1 MPTVIDPA
9 RKALAA
15 LHRYA
20 GRRRPVDVG
29 LILMY
34 HVLAPI
40 AGDPRRELVPALST
54 EVFRHQLRHVARH
67 YAPVE
72 LRHLR
77 DRMAERRW
85 NEPIPT
91 AITFDD
97 DLRSHLDI
105 AAPLLAAHGLPATF
119 FVGGC
124 GPAGAWRY
132 WWQYLDA
139 CARHSAAAL
148 DELRSGLADEWR
160 WASEGDIHALASRIE
175 SLSPAERDAISAR
188 IAALSPVPPP
198 TILDTDGIRALASYG
213 FEIGFH
219 TRGHYSLLTLDAN
232 LLSEELQAGLEP
244 LAGLAHA
251 RPVSIAYPHCRAD
264 ARIAGAAAAAG
275 FQVGVVCSTGPASAS
290 QNPLLLDR
298 MNAWSPSVA
307 TFALNVARAT
317 ISAT

>member
-1 MPTVIDPA
+1 MPRATEPA
-9 RKALAA
+9 RTALAA
-15 LHRYA
+15 LLRHV
-20 GRRRPVDVG
+20 GRRRPVGVG

-34 HVLAPI
+34 HVLAPT
-40 AGDPRRELVPALST
+40 AGDPTRELVPALST
-54 EVFRHQLRHVARH
+54 EVFRRQLEHVARH

-72 LRHLR
+72 LRRLR
-77 DRMAERRW
+77 DRMAERRRH
-85 NEPIPT
+85 EPIPT

-139 CARHSAAAL
+139 CARHSAAAI
-148 DELRSGLADEWR
+148 DELRARLAAEWR
-160 WASEGDIHALASRIE
+160 WAGEGDIRALGSRIE

-188 IAALSPVPPP
+188 IAELSPISPP
-198 TILDTDGIRALASYG
+198 TVLDTGGIRALANYG

-219 TRGHYSLLTLDAN
+219 TRRHYSLLTLDAN
-232 LLSEELQAGLEP
+232 LLSEELQIGLES
-244 LAGLAHA
+244 LAELALA

-264 ARIAGAAAAAG
+264 TRVATAAAAAG

-290 QNPLLLDR
+290 QSPLLLDR

-307 TFALNVARAT
+307 TFALSLARAT
-317 ISAT
+317 ACTT